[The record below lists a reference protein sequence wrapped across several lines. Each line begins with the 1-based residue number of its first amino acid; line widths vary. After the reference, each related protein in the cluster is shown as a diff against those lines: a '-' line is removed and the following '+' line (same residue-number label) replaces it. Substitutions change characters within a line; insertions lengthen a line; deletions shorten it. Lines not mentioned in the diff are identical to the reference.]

1 MKESTELIKKKFFQL
16 YTIKLIKLLLS
27 YESICIQRKQLFWII
42 LSVQVRENPMNK
54 SELLPTLKSQVQF

>member
-42 LSVQVRENPMNK
+42 LSVQVRENPTNK